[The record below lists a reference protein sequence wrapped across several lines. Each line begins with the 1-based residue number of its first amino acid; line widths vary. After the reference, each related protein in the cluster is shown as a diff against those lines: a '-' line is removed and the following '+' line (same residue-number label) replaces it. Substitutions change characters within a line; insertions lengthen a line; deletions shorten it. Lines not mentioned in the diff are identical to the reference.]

1 MYLHSTMLPIYRS
14 FFTCFLHVFL
24 IFNYWNFGIGMFVL
38 KSSNSVKLRKN
49 KHWEVG
55 NNSKINKREIFIWHS
70 RVALLCGLQP
80 CYQSLLDKLPWRE
93 VSIVV
98 IGYLEVVLLLWLQE
112 RRGPH
117 QFSLA
122 EQIVWPLQH

>member
-14 FFTCFLHVFL
+14 FFTCFSHVFL
-24 IFNYWNFGIGMFVL
+24 IFNYWDFGIGMFVL

-55 NNSKINKREIFIWHS
+55 INSKINKRGIFIWHS

-80 CYQSLLDKLPWRE
+80 HYQSLLDKLPWRE
-93 VSIVV
+93 VSTVV
-98 IGYLEVVLLLWLQE
+98 IGYLEVVLQLWLQE
-112 RRGPH
+112 RRGPQ